1 MNAILQKDGFNVLA
15 DILCGE
21 PVKLDGLY
29 VTYSNK
35 PVDSV
40 QAVDFST
47 FEALA
52 KTPGCGYARVPIRSR
67 KNLGDGK
74 MLFTALLSA
83 SDLIGAAPTKRT
95 KLATATLASF
105 GADPS
110 SDRFVYSSVLKTQIS
125 VVAGSHMVIDVT
137 MSIGGK
143 DVNS

>member
-1 MNAILQKDGFNVLA
+1 MNALLQKDGFNVFA

-35 PVDSV
+35 PVNSV
-40 QAVDFST
+40 ETVDFGS

-67 KNLGDGK
+67 KNLGDGR

-83 SDLIGAAPTKRT
+83 SDFIGAAPTKRT
-95 KLATATLASF
+95 KLTTATLVSF

-110 SDRFVYSSVLKTQIS
+110 KDRFVYSSVLKTQIA
-125 VVAGSHMVIDVT
+125 VVEGSHMVIDLT